1 MGKLSV
7 IIPAYNE
14 EQNIGNIS
22 SVISSLLKSNDITY
36 EIIFVNDGSSDNTWG
51 KISEV
56 CSKNQNIKGF
66 NFSRNF
72 GKEAAIF
79 AGLTYATGDCC
90 AVIDADLQ
98 HPPETLIKM
107 YEKWQEGYEIV
118 EGVKAS
124 RGKESFLHKIA
135 AKNFYAMISKATKVD
150 MSRASDFKLLDRKAV
165 NILRSMPEKHIFF
178 RALSSWVGFK
188 TTSVEF
194 HVQEREAGESKWC
207 TSALFKYAL
216 TNITS
221 FSTVPMQIVTLTGIV
236 FLIFSLI
243 FGAQSLYKNFT
254 GQALEGFTTIIL
266 LLLIIGSIIMLSL
279 GIIGYYIA
287 KIYEETQ
294 NRPRF
299 IVSESENYDDNLNRK
314 GNIVHDKNIKAI

>member
-1 MGKLSV
+1 MEKLSV

-14 EQNIGNIS
+14 EQNITNIS
-22 SVISSLLKSNDITY
+22 SVVSSLLEENKIEY
-36 EIIFVNDGSSDNTWG
+36 EIIFVNDGSRDNTWEM
-51 KISEV
+51 ISEI
-56 CSKNQNIKGF
+56 CSKNKNIKGF
-66 NFSRNF
+66 NFSKNF

-98 HPPETLIKM
+98 HPPQTLIKM

-124 RGKESFLHKIA
+124 RGKESFLHKLA
-135 AKNFYAMISKATKVD
+135 AKNFYSLISKATNID

-165 NILRSMPEKHIFF
+165 NILRAMPEKHIFF

-194 HVQEREAGESKWC
+194 HVQEREAGESKWS
-207 TSALFKYAL
+207 TYSLFKYAL

-221 FSTVPMQIVTLTGIV
+221 FSTAPMQIVTLSGIV
-236 FLIFSLI
+236 FLLFSLI
-243 FGAQSLYKNFT
+243 LGVQSLYKNFM
-254 GQALEGFTTIIL
+254 GQALEGFTTVIL
-266 LLLIIGSIIMLSL
+266 LLLIIGSILMLSL

-299 IVSESENYDDNLNRK
+299 IVSESANYDEILNRK
-314 GNIVHDKNIKAI
+314 GNSIYE

>member
-14 EQNIGNIS
+14 EQNIDNIS
-22 SVISSLLKSNDITY
+22 SVVSSLLEDNNIEY
-36 EIIFVNDGSSDNTWG
+36 EIIFVNDGSRDNTWEV
-51 KISEV
+51 ISKA
-56 CSKNQNIKGF
+56 CNKNQNIRGF
-66 NFSRNF
+66 NFSKNF

-98 HPPETLIKM
+98 HPPQTLIKM

-124 RGKESFLHKIA
+124 RGKESFLHKLA
-135 AKNFYAMISKATKVD
+135 AKNFYSLISKATNID

-165 NILRSMPEKHIFF
+165 NILRAMPEKHIFF

-194 HVQEREAGESKWC
+194 HVQEREAGESKWS
-207 TSALFKYAL
+207 TYSLFKYAL

-221 FSTVPMQIVTLTGIV
+221 FSTAPMQIVTLSGIV
-236 FLIFSLI
+236 FLLFSLI
-243 FGAQSLYKNFT
+243 LGVQSLYKNFM
-254 GQALEGFTTIIL
+254 GQALEGFTTVIL
-266 LLLIIGSIIMLSL
+266 LLLIIGSILMLSL

-299 IVSESENYDDNLNRK
+299 IVSESANYDEILNRK
-314 GNIVHDKNIKAI
+314 GNSIYE

>member
-14 EQNIGNIS
+14 EQNINNIS
-22 SVISSLLKSNDITY
+22 SVVSSLLEENDIKY
-36 EIIFVNDGSSDNTWG
+36 EIIFVNDGSRDNTWQV
-51 KISEV
+51 ISQMCE
-56 CSKNQNIKGF
+56 KNPNIKGF
-66 NFSRNF
+66 NFSKNF

-135 AKNFYAMISKATKVD
+135 AKNFYSLISKATNID

-194 HVQEREAGESKWC
+194 HVQEREAGESKWS
-207 TSALFKYAL
+207 TYALFKYAL

-221 FSTVPMQIVTLTGIV
+221 FSTAPMQIVTFTGVV
-236 FLIFSLI
+236 FLLFSIVL
-243 FGAQSLYKNFT
+243 GVQSLYKNFM
-254 GQALEGFTTIIL
+254 GQALEGFTTVIL
-266 LLLIIGSIIMLSL
+266 LLLIIGSILMLSL
-279 GIIGYYIA
+279 GIIGYYIS

-299 IVSESENYDDNLNRK
+299 IVSEAANYEEKLNRK
-314 GNIVHDKNIKAI
+314 GNVRSA

>member
-14 EQNIGNIS
+14 QQNIVNIS
-22 SVISSLLKSNDITY
+22 SVVSSLLEENNIKY
-36 EIIFVNDGSSDNTWG
+36 EIIFVNDGSRDNTWDV
-51 KISEV
+51 ISRI
-56 CSKNQNIKGF
+56 CNKNKNIKGF
-66 NFSRNF
+66 NFSKNF

-98 HPPETLIKM
+98 HPPQTLIKM

-124 RGKESFLHKIA
+124 RGKESFLHKLA
-135 AKNFYAMISKATKVD
+135 AKSFYSLISKAANID

-165 NILRSMPEKHIFF
+165 NILRAMPEKHIFF

-194 HVQEREAGESKWC
+194 HVQEREAGESKWS
-207 TSALFKYAL
+207 TYSLFKYAL

-221 FSTVPMQIVTLTGIV
+221 FSTAPMQIVTLSGIV
-236 FLIFSLI
+236 FLLFSLI
-243 FGAQSLYKNFT
+243 LGVQSLYKNFM
-254 GQALEGFTTIIL
+254 GQALEGFTTVIL
-266 LLLIIGSIIMLSL
+266 LLLIIGSILMLSL

-299 IVSESENYDDNLNRK
+299 IVSESANYDEILNRK
-314 GNIVHDKNIKAI
+314 GNSIYE